1 MTITQQVA
9 DLRIEKISHT
19 EISNK
24 LGISVS
30 AVAREIA
37 KAREHGLLEP
47 RKEGSTRNKVNN
59 DIRESGISRG
69 SIQKALERMTPEVRD
84 WVVLNTPEG
93 DEISTLLA
101 AIATDAYHEEMG
113 G

>member
-9 DLRIEKISHT
+9 DLRTENISHT
-19 EISNK
+19 DISNK

-37 KAREHGLLEP
+37 KAREQGLLEP
-47 RKEGSTRNKVNN
+47 RKKGSIRNKVNN
-59 DIRESGISRG
+59 DLRESGISRG
-69 SIQKALERMTPEVRD
+69 SIQKALERLTPEVRA
-84 WVVLNTPEG
+84 WVIDNTPQG
-93 DEISTLLA
+93 VEISTLLA